1 MSNVIILFFC
11 FMAGVSGLNTIQ
23 VCQNK
28 NCCRR
33 FTGKAADLVQ
43 TLRQITT
50 GYEIESTGCLSQC
63 DNGPN
68 ICIDGTVENGIDS
81 AAVAAAV
88 LEINKDTTIHPTFLA
103 ACQVMEKAERATSL
117 AEKERNLSSVISAL
131 MKLEGESKK
140 CLAQALVMRAHL
152 ALDYRDASLEQARDD
167 AHSASRLDPQH
178 ATVWRV
184 LADVEMKLGN
194 SSQAIEALHKW
205 AKYQPKFVTKVNQEL
220 QRIS

>member
-1 MSNVIILFFC
+1 MSRDASCKIL
-11 FMAGVSGLNTIQ
+11 
-23 VCQNK
+23 
-28 NCCRR
+28 
-33 FTGKAADLVQ
+33 DLLVM
-43 TLRQITT
+43 TTLDLRQFF
-50 GYEIESTGCLSQC
+50 SR
-63 DNGPN
+63 
-68 ICIDGTVENGIDS
+68 V
-81 AAVAAAV
+81 
-88 LEINKDTTIHPTFLA
+88 INFL
-103 ACQVMEKAERATSL
+103 ATSL